1 MRSLPPS
8 RQNSTDYLARSANR
22 LVESISPL
30 DDWLR
35 TNPNWIS
42 CTRNWKASSL
52 TISSTPTGAHMR
64 SLLTS
69 VVRKPFVPRTVNPR
83 KHHAPS
89 SDQEGW
95 TSLRDRKSVVVG
107 KECRAGTAEY
117 T

>member
-22 LVESISPL
+22 LGANISPS

-35 TNPNWIS
+35 TSPNWIS

-52 TISSTPTGAHMR
+52 TISSTLTSAHLR

-69 VVRKPFVPRTVNPR
+69 VARKPFVPHTVSPR
-83 KHHAPS
+83 KHHVPL
-89 SDQEGW
+89 SDQERW
-95 TSLRDRKSVVVG
+95 IWISTRVVVG
-107 KECRAGTAEY
+107 
-117 T
+117 